1 MREGRFLVLHEADW
15 LMKSL
20 GQDDRFLGFT
30 ETAFTRWLACV
41 FNIGSLCN

>member
-20 GQDDRFLGFT
+20 GQEDRFLAVLGS
-30 ETAFTRWLACV
+30 RKLRLLA
-41 FNIGSLCN
+41 G

>member
-20 GQDDRFLGFT
+20 GQDDRFLAVLGS
-30 ETAFTRWLACV
+30 RKLLSLA
-41 FNIGSLCN
+41 G